1 MSKPTILKQTNQS
14 IQKVFDDLAAKWPS
28 TVVSRDQITA
38 FTGGAISKGRMANL
52 DCLGEGPE
60 RIRMG
65 RKVVYPIQPL
75 VKWLMARVET
85 IETREV

>member
-1 MSKPTILKQTNQS
+1 MSKSAILKHQTPS
-14 IQKVFDDLAAKWPS
+14 IQKVFDDLAEKWPS
-28 TVVSRDQITA
+28 TVVSRDQISA

-65 RKVVYPIQPL
+65 RKIVYPLGPL
-75 VKWLMARVET
+75 VKWLMSRAEPVET
-85 IETREV
+85 RRA